1 MKKSIQSLFIA
12 AIVSVTAVC
21 VQAAETAS
29 EVVVLKVKGAA
40 KAVLPGSTTP
50 VDVKAG
56 STLPQG
62 ASIET
67 SDGAQVEL
75 QVFPGIVTTI
85 EAGSKV
91 DLSKLSLTTSQGT
104 VTKQSAVIGLKVG
117 SVVSKLDPSKKAIND
132 YSVST
137 PKGVAAARGT
147 EYKVVVTTSGE
158 VRLYVSSGTVG
169 FTEKSTGKTVLV
181 PAGSYVVVDSQGNLS
196 EVKQGTENSADASND
211 QTKQQEAK
219 ALIDTTIVV
228 SPSNP

>member
-12 AIVSVTAVC
+12 AIVSVTVVC

-62 ASIET
+62 TVVET
-67 SDGAQVEL
+67 GEGAQVEL
-75 QVFPGIVTTI
+75 QVFPGVVTTI

-91 DLSKLSLTTSQGT
+91 DLSKISLSTSQGV
-104 VTKQSAVIGLKVG
+104 VTKQSAIIGLSVG

-147 EYKVVVTTSGE
+147 EYKVVVAANGE
-158 VRLYVSSGTVG
+158 VRLYVKHGSVTLTPKNGGPSVVVQAGFYVTVG
-169 FTEKSTGKTVLV
+169 ADGTISEPKEATNSDVNSDRATGNDK
-181 PAGSYVVVDSQGNLS
+181 
-196 EVKQGTENSADASND
+196 DA
-211 QTKQQEAK
+211 KE
-219 ALIDTTIVV
+219 LIDTTIIV
-228 SPSNP
+228 SPSA